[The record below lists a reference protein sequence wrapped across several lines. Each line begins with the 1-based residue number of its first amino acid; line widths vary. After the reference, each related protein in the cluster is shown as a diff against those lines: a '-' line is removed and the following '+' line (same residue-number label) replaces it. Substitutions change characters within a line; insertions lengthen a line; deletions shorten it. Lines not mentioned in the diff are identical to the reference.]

1 MRTYNLRRKKNA
13 RSINMKK
20 MFGKKLAFLLAAG
33 LLVAGTLTAC
43 AGGSGGG
50 DESSGGADFSA
61 EDGVLIQYGSE
72 SDDAM
77 LIFFEDADDDKCT
90 FELREKGGGKAASDG
105 WSISK
110 GTYTGDPISGIDLLL
125 TFIIGPRTG
134 VPIKVTFSNG
144 ACTITISEKTT
155 SEKNYTLKPT
165 GGPVTIWLNDSDED
179 VNEYIYFYSNGVY
192 KGILMSKESGFS
204 MVIPGTYTGDTTKD
218 GTIVADLLGMREI
231 KMTISGDTM
240 VDEDGSS
247 YKRIR

>member
-1 MRTYNLRRKKNA
+1 MRAYNLRRKKNA

-72 SDDAM
+72 SDDVM
-77 LIFFEDADDDKCT
+77 LIFFDEPDDDDCT
-90 FELREKGGGKAASDG
+90 FELRERGGGKAASDG
-105 WSISK
+105 WSSSK

-125 TFIIGPRTG
+125 TFIIGHRKDTQT
-134 VPIKVTFSNG
+134 KATFSNG
-144 ACTITISEKTT
+144 ACTITISEK
-155 SEKNYTLKPT
+155 NYALKPA

-192 KGILMSKESGFS
+192 KGILMSKESGGS

-218 GTIVADLLGMREI
+218 GTIVADLLGMKI

-240 VDEDGSS
+240 VDEDGDS